1 MTPVAASLIIL
12 AHSIVG
18 TYMGVDPDA
27 VPPIN
32 GAYTLPYTEVDSKCR
47 SGCVRGSTAVYIA
60 RDKTIYIGLKSH
72 YREQFV
78 FSQLLHETVHHFQR
92 EANIDRST
100 SRSCEEFEAQ
110 TLQAIYL
117 KSKGDSWIDRVFGE
131 LKENRKKCSRFR
143 FK

>member
-12 AHSIVG
+12 AHSMVG

-32 GAYTLPYTEVDSKCR
+32 GAYTLPYTEIDSKCQ
-47 SGCVRGSTAVYIA
+47 SGCVRGSTAIYIA
-60 RDKTIYIGLKSH
+60 RDKKIYIGLKSH
-72 YREQFV
+72 YRDKFI
-78 FSQLLHETVHHFQR
+78 FSQLLHETVHHFPR
-92 EANIDRST
+92 EANINRSN
-100 SRSCEEFEAQ
+100 RSCEEFEAQ

-117 KSKGDSWIDRVFGE
+117 KGNGEHWIDKVFVE
-131 LKENRKKCSRFR
+131 LKNNRKKCSRFR

>member
-12 AHSIVG
+12 AHSMVG

-32 GAYTLPYTEVDSKCR
+32 GAYTLPYTEVDSKCQ

-72 YREQFV
+72 YKDKFI
-78 FSQLLHETVHHFQR
+78 FSQLLHENVHHFQR
-92 EANIDRST
+92 EANINRANLN
-100 SRSCEEFEAQ
+100 CEEFEAQ

-117 KSKGDSWIDRVFGE
+117 KGEGEQWIDKAFVE
-131 LKENRKKCSRFR
+131 LKNNRKKCSRFR